1 MSTLPEGFTER
12 LARPEEA
19 DTVAALMNACD
30 DAFGTGERV
39 TADDVRS
46 SWSGL
51 GETGRAT
58 LVLDVQGAPA
68 AYYEVFSGSSERLH
82 LGGEFARR
90 GEKRVGLGV
99 DAESETGATRLYER
113 VGMHVAFQANVFRK
127 DFLR

>member
-19 DTVAALMNACD
+19 DIVAALMNAYD

>member
-19 DTVAALMNACD
+19 DIVAALMDAYD

>member
-19 DTVAALMNACD
+19 DIVAALMNAYD

-58 LVLDVQGAPA
+58 LVLDLQGAPA

>member
-19 DTVAALMNACD
+19 DIVAALMNAYD

-58 LVLDVQGAPA
+58 LVPDVQGAPA